1 MPNLHE
7 IKFWAK
13 EKYRAAKKKAK
24 QMLGMKQPPPGYEVL
39 GDRLGFAQ
47 ERGLGVDDE
56 FWVPKMQT

>member
-24 QMLGMKQPPPGYEVL
+24 KMLEVDQPPPGYEVL

-47 ERGLGVDDE
+47 ERGLGVDDD
-56 FWVPKMQT
+56 FWMPKMQT